1 MLKVYIFPPERF
13 LCFLVGFIAVI
24 VLNLNRQIDFYT
36 FDYICIFPN
45 EITLILCF
53 TVAIMT
59 RLTTTMCD
67 TNDHGYVPFVDVAI
81 KSSPASWLIV
91 EFLTKLTRHVS
102 LESGG
107 TGTTYPSEYLSSYP
121 GFVGVVHFIQCHVFS
136 LILVLYCDIR
146 YHFLVDT
153 MLGSSLFPVV
163 L

>member
-1 MLKVYIFPPERF
+1 M
-13 LCFLVGFIAVI
+13 
-24 VLNLNRQIDFYT
+24 
-36 FDYICIFPN
+36 
-45 EITLILCF
+45 TLILCF

-59 RLTTTMCD
+59 GLTTTMCD

-81 KSSPASWLIV
+81 KFSPASWLIV
-91 EFLTKLTRHVS
+91 EFLARLTHVS

-107 TGTTYPSEYLSSYP
+107 TGTAYPSEYLSSYP
-121 GFVGVVHFIQCHVFS
+121 IFVVHFIQCHVFA